1 MKLAEDLKKAVLQA
15 AMQGKLTKQLES
27 DSSVDELLKKIADE
41 KAKLIAEGKIKKERG
56 ESLPLSPARQ
66 RSSATPSPR
75 GKAPKTP
82 ENSREFFEEKLDSER
97 KRTNN
102 TRLEQIPQE
111 EIPFEI
117 PENWRWVKVGNVL
130 SIARGGSPRPITS
143 YLTTSDDGYNWIK
156 IGDSEIGGKYINKT
170 AEKIIK
176 EGLYKTRLVHKG
188 DLLLSNSM
196 SFGRPYILNID
207 GCIHDGWL
215 VLHDYSELLNKE
227 FLYFVFSSNVLKE
240 QFFGK
245 VSGAVV
251 KNLNSDKVAD
261 TLLPL
266 PPIEEQ
272 QRIVE
277 KLNQILP
284 LIDEYG
290 KEEDELIALCQ
301 KFPEEMKKSVL
312 QSAMQ
317 GKLTEQLKT
326 DSSVDELLKKI
337 ADEKT
342 KNNQVWKAK
351 KQPPIN
357 EILETIDANEIPENW
372 KWVKLSQIAHSYIG
386 LTYSPSNVSS
396 NGIIV
401 LRSSNIQ
408 NGKMDYKDIVK
419 VEMDIPENKMCKK
432 GDILVCARN
441 GSKSLVGKAAII
453 DADGMSFGAFMAI
466 IKSPCNEFL
475 YHYLSSPYFKKQMAL
490 DSSTVTVNQITQDM
504 LFNACVPLPPI
515 EEQQRI
521 VEKLNTILPIIDSM
535 AVYGTK
541 KKAGRPKQEEA
552 LAFISSL
559 LGTKKSTVSKPVT
572 PEITELTSKAKEELP
587 AIVKKYASLMGVTY
601 NRITIRHQKTRWG
614 SCTKTG
620 NLSFNCLILKMPET
634 VRDYVI
640 VHELAHRKELNHSTK
655 FWTIVAE
662 YCPWYKEAKL
672 WLKENG
678 QSLMELK

>member
-41 KAKLIAEGKIKKERG
+41 KAKLIEEGKIKKEK
-56 ESLPLSPARQ
+56 PLA
-66 RSSATPSPR
+66 
-75 GKAPKTP
+75 
-82 ENSREFFEEKLDSER
+82 EINE
-97 KRTNN
+97 
-102 TRLEQIPQE
+102 E
-111 EIPFEI
+111 EIPFDI
-117 PENWRWVKVGNVL
+117 PENWRWEKVGKVL
-130 SIARGGSPRPITS
+130 GIARGGSPRPITS
-143 YLTTSDDGYNWIK
+143 YLTNSDDGYNWIK

-261 TLLPL
+261 TLIPL

-290 KEEDELIALCQ
+290 KEEDELTALCQ
-301 KFPEEMKKSVL
+301 NFPEEMKKSVL
-312 QSAMQ
+312 QAAMQ
-317 GKLTEQLKT
+317 GKLTKQLKT

-337 ADEKT
+337 AEE
-342 KNNQVWKAK
+342 KAK
-351 KQPPIN
+351 FIAEGKIKKEKPLA
-357 EILETIDANEIPENW
+357 EITEDEISFDIPKNWRYIKLGSIIDL
-372 KWVKLSQIAHSYIG
+372 LSGRDHEPSGYNSKG
-386 LTYSPSNVSS
+386 LGVPYMTGASNIS
-396 NGIIV
+396 NGELIV
-401 LRSSNIQ
+401 NRWTEKPTAISHLGDLLITCK
-408 NGKMDYKDIVK
+408 GTIG
-419 VEMDIPENKMCKK
+419 EMAYNKI
-432 GDILVCARN
+432 GDIHIARQIMGINTYN
-441 GSKSLVGKAAII
+441 GASLDYIQICLKQKVFELNQKAKSMIPGIAREDLLNLI
-453 DADGMSFGAFMAI
+453 
-466 IKSPCNEFL
+466 
-475 YHYLSSPYFKKQMAL
+475 
-490 DSSTVTVNQITQDM
+490 
-504 LFNACVPLPPI
+504 VPLPPI

-521 VEKLNTILPIIDSM
+521 VEKLNTILPLIDSM

-541 KKAGRPKQEEA
+541 KKTGRPKQEEA

-559 LGTKKSTVSKPVT
+559 LGTQKSTDSKPVS
-572 PEITELTSKAKEELP
+572 PEILELTAKAKEELP
-587 AIVKKYASLMGVTY
+587 AIIKKYAEVMDVTY

-620 NLSFNCLILKMPET
+620 NLSFNCLLMKMPEN

-640 VHELAHRKELNHSTK
+640 IHELAHCKELNHSTK

-678 QSLMELK
+678 ENLFLL

>member
-1 MKLAEDLKKAVLQA
+1 MKLAENLKKAVLQA
-15 AMQGKLTKQLES
+15 AMQGKLTRQLKT
-27 DSSVDELLKKIADE
+27 DSSVDDLLQKIAEE
-41 KAKLIAEGKIKKERG
+41 KARLIAEGKIKKERG
-56 ESLPLSPARQ
+56 ESLPLAPERK

-75 GKAPKTP
+75 GTPPKTP
-82 ENSREFFEEKLDSER
+82 DNSPQVLEENSESSRQ
-97 KRTNN
+97 RTTN
-102 TRLEQIPQE
+102 TRFEPIPQE
-111 EIPFEI
+111 EIPFEM

-170 AEKIIK
+170 AEKITK

-215 VLHDYSELLNKE
+215 VLHDYSESLNKE

-261 TLLPL
+261 TIIPL

-277 KLNQILP
+277 KLNSILP

-290 KEEDELIALCQ
+290 KEEDELVALSQ
-301 KFPEEMKKSVL
+301 NFPEEIKKSVL

-317 GKLTEQLKT
+317 GKLTRQLQT
-326 DSSVDELLKKI
+326 DSSVDDLLKKI
-337 ADEKT
+337 AEEKE

-351 KQPPIN
+351 KQPPIE

-372 KWVKLSQIAHSYIG
+372 KWVKLSQVAHSYIG
-386 LTYSPSNVSS
+386 LTYSPSNISS
-396 NGIIV
+396 DGTIV

-441 GSKSLVGKAAII
+441 GSKSLVGKCAII
-453 DADGMSFGAFMAI
+453 DANGMSFGAFMAI
-466 IKSPCNEFL
+466 IKSPCNDYL

-521 VEKLNTILPIIDSM
+521 VEKLNSILPIIDRM

-552 LAFISSL
+552 LSFIRTFL
-559 LGTKKSTVSKPVT
+559 QAQKPAQPKT
-572 PEITELTSKAKEELP
+572 AAPEILELKTKAKQELP
-587 AIVKKYASLMGVTY
+587 AAVQKYAGLMGVTY

-614 SCTKTG
+614 SCTKNG
-620 NLSFNCLILKMPET
+620 NLNFNCLIMKMPDQ

-640 VHELAHRKELNHSTK
+640 IHELAHRKELNHSSK
-655 FWTIVAE
+655 YWAIVAE
-662 YCPWYKEAKL
+662 YCPWYKKAKQ
-672 WLKENG
+672 WLKDNG
-678 QSLMELK
+678 QELMER

>member
-15 AMQGKLTKQLES
+15 AMQGKLTKQLET

-41 KAKLIAEGKIKKERG
+41 KAK
-56 ESLPLSPARQ
+56 
-66 RSSATPSPR
+66 
-75 GKAPKTP
+75 
-82 ENSREFFEEKLDSER
+82 
-97 KRTNN
+97 
-102 TRLEQIPQE
+102 
-111 EIPFEI
+111 
-117 PENWRWVKVGNVL
+117 
-130 SIARGGSPRPITS
+130 
-143 YLTTSDDGYNWIK
+143 
-156 IGDSEIGGKYINKT
+156 
-170 AEKIIK
+170 
-176 EGLYKTRLVHKG
+176 
-188 DLLLSNSM
+188 
-196 SFGRPYILNID
+196 
-207 GCIHDGWL
+207 
-215 VLHDYSELLNKE
+215 
-227 FLYFVFSSNVLKE
+227 
-240 QFFGK
+240 
-245 VSGAVV
+245 
-251 KNLNSDKVAD
+251 
-261 TLLPL
+261 
-266 PPIEEQ
+266 
-272 QRIVE
+272 
-277 KLNQILP
+277 
-284 LIDEYG
+284 
-290 KEEDELIALCQ
+290 
-301 KFPEEMKKSVL
+301 
-312 QSAMQ
+312 
-317 GKLTEQLKT
+317 
-326 DSSVDELLKKI
+326 
-337 ADEKT
+337 
-342 KNNQVWKAK
+342 NNQVWKAK
-351 KQPPIN
+351 KQPPIDV
-357 EILETIDANEIPENW
+357 ILETIDANEIPENW

-396 NGIIV
+396 SGTIV

-475 YHYLSSPYFKKQMAL
+475 YHYLSSPYFKKQMSL

-535 AVYGTK
+535 AVYGK
-541 KKAGRPKQEEA
+541 KKRAGRPKQEEA

-559 LGTKKSTVSKPVT
+559 LGTKKSTVSKPVAY
-572 PEITELTSKAKEELP
+572 EITELTAKAKEELP
-587 AIVKKYASLMGVTY
+587 AIVKKYADLMGVTY

-662 YCPWYKEAKL
+662 YCPWYKEAKQ
-672 WLKENG
+672 WLKNNG

>member
-66 RSSATPSPR
+66 RSSATPSAGSNAAR
-75 GKAPKTP
+75 
-82 ENSREFFEEKLDSER
+82 
-97 KRTNN
+97 N

-117 PENWRWVKVGNVL
+117 PENWRWTRLRNIVYSRGQKTPDKKFSYIDIGSINNQKQTLSENENIIDAKDAPCRARKIVAKNDVIYSTVRPYLHNMCIIDKDFSEEPIASTGFAVMTCIKVLPEFLLKYLL
-130 SIARGGSPRPITS
+130 SPDFDAYANDHENSKGVTYPA
-143 YLTTSDDGYNWIK
+143 
-156 IGDSEIGGKYINKT
+156 INDNR
-170 AEKIIK
+170 
-176 EGLYKTRLVHKG
+176 LYKALI
-188 DLLLSNSM
+188 
-196 SFGRPYILNID
+196 PI
-207 GCIHDGWL
+207 
-215 VLHDYSELLNKE
+215 
-227 FLYFVFSSNVLKE
+227 
-240 QFFGK
+240 
-245 VSGAVV
+245 
-251 KNLNSDKVAD
+251 
-261 TLLPL
+261 

-277 KLNQILP
+277 KLNQLLP

-317 GKLTEQLKT
+317 GKLTKQLET
-326 DSSVDELLKKI
+326 DSSVNELLKKI
-337 ADEKT
+337 ADEKA

-504 LFNACVPLPPI
+504 LFNACVPIPPI

-535 AVYGTK
+535 TVYGTK

-572 PEITELTSKAKEELP
+572 PEITELTSKAKVELP
-587 AIVKKYASLMGVTY
+587 AVVKKYASLMGVTY

-672 WLKENG
+672 WLKDNG
-678 QSLMELK
+678 QSLMELKLEE

>member
-41 KAKLIAEGKIKKERG
+41 KAQLIKEKIIPKPKV
-56 ESLPLSPARQ
+56 LP
-66 RSSATPSPR
+66 
-75 GKAPKTP
+75 
-82 ENSREFFEEKLDSER
+82 E
-97 KRTNN
+97 
-102 TRLEQIPQE
+102 IQE
-111 EIPFEI
+111 EEITDEI
-117 PENWRWVKVGNVL
+117 PDNWRWIRLGNL
-130 SIARGGSPRPITS
+130 ISISSGINLTSAQMKNGQIPVFGGNGIT
-143 YLTTSDDGYNWIK
+143 GYHNK
-156 IGDSEIGGKYINKT
+156 GNINKETVVIGRVGYYCGSVHITPQIAWVTDNAFITTYPEKLINREYLVYGLKYLNLGHDSNAT
-170 AEKIIK
+170 AQP
-176 EGLYKTRLVHKG
+176 V
-188 DLLLSNSM
+188 
-196 SFGRPYILNID
+196 
-207 GCIHDGWL
+207 
-215 VLHDYSELLNKE
+215 
-227 FLYFVFSSNVLKE
+227 
-240 QFFGK
+240 
-245 VSGAVV
+245 VSG
-251 KNLNSDKVAD
+251 KKIYPMLF
-261 TLLPL
+261 PL

-290 KEEDELIALCQ
+290 KEEDELITLCQ

-317 GKLTEQLKT
+317 GKLTKQLET

-337 ADEKT
+337 ADEKAKLIEEGKIKKDTT
-342 KNNQVWKAK
+342 KAGASGRALAD
-351 KQPPIN
+351 ITEE
-357 EILETIDANEIPENW
+357 EIPFDIPENW
-372 KWVKLSQIAHSYIG
+372 RWERWGNLSNSIQYGYNASAISSGFAKMVRISDIQDNKILWDSVPYCEISESEYEKYKLNNTDILFARTGGTVGKSVLVSGLTERSVYAGYLIRSHYNHNLNPQYLKYFMECPLYWNQLTQGTTKGCQPNCNGQTLSQMI
-386 LTYSPSNVSS
+386 
-396 NGIIV
+396 
-401 LRSSNIQ
+401 
-408 NGKMDYKDIVK
+408 
-419 VEMDIPENKMCKK
+419 
-432 GDILVCARN
+432 
-441 GSKSLVGKAAII
+441 
-453 DADGMSFGAFMAI
+453 
-466 IKSPCNEFL
+466 
-475 YHYLSSPYFKKQMAL
+475 
-490 DSSTVTVNQITQDM
+490 
-504 LFNACVPLPPI
+504 VPLPPI

-559 LGTKKSTVSKPVT
+559 LGTNKSTDSKPVT
-572 PEITELTSKAKEELP
+572 PENTKLTSKAKEELP
-587 AIVKKYASLMGVTY
+587 AIVKKYADLMGVTY

-662 YCPWYKEAKL
+662 YCPWYKDAKQ
-672 WLKENG
+672 WLKNNG
-678 QSLMELK
+678 QELMELK

>member
-1 MKLAEDLKKAVLQA
+1 MKLAENLKKAVLQA
-15 AMQGKLTKQLES
+15 AMQGKLTRQLKT
-27 DSSVDELLKKIADE
+27 DSSVDDLLQKIAEE
-41 KAKLIAEGKIKKERG
+41 KARLIKEGKIKKESG
-56 ESLPLSPARQ
+56 GSLPLAPERK

-75 GKAPKTP
+75 GTPPKTP
-82 ENSREFFEEKLDSER
+82 DNSPQVLEENSISSRQRNARFEP
-97 KRTNN
+97 
-102 TRLEQIPQE
+102 IPQE

-215 VLHDYSELLNKE
+215 VLHDYSESLNKE

-261 TLLPL
+261 TIIPL

-277 KLNQILP
+277 KLNSILP
-284 LIDEYG
+284 VIDEYG
-290 KEEDELIALCQ
+290 KEEDELVALSQ
-301 KFPEEMKKSVL
+301 NFPEDIKKSVL

-317 GKLTEQLKT
+317 GKLTKQLQT
-326 DSSVDELLKKI
+326 DSSVDDLLKKI
-337 ADEKT
+337 AEEKE

-351 KQPPIN
+351 KQPPIE

-372 KWVKLSQIAHSYIG
+372 KWVKLSQVAHSYIG
-386 LTYSPSNVSS
+386 LTYSPSNISS
-396 NGIIV
+396 DGTIV

-441 GSKSLVGKAAII
+441 GSKSLVGKCAII
-453 DADGMSFGAFMAI
+453 DANGMSFGAFMAI
-466 IKSPCNEFL
+466 IKSPCNDYL

-521 VEKLNTILPIIDSM
+521 VEKLNSILPIIDSM

-552 LAFISSL
+552 LSFIRTFL
-559 LGTKKSTVSKPVT
+559 QAKKTAQPKT
-572 PEITELTSKAKEELP
+572 AAPEILELKTKAKQELP
-587 AIVKKYASLMGVTY
+587 AAVKKYAGLMGVTY

-620 NLSFNCLILKMPET
+620 NLNFNCLIMKMPDQ

-640 VHELAHRKELNHSTK
+640 IHELAHRKELNHSSK
-655 FWTIVAE
+655 YWAIVAE
-662 YCPWYKEAKL
+662 YCPWYKQAKQ
-672 WLKENG
+672 WLKDNG
-678 QSLMELK
+678 QELMER